1 MEIISKSIEEG
12 WKKALKY
19 IIENGKDF
27 IDGDGRTCREVIN
40 LSICVEDKEDVIKP
54 IEIINS
60 FEKWIYPPLEE
71 LESVVLSKKEI
82 AGYYYNYGAR
92 AFNFN
97 DINQIDSY
105 LIPLLKKDKTTRRAT
120 VVFYNPMKDSFLF
133 KKDVPGMIMV
143 NFNIRNNKLNVLSV
157 IRSNDLF
164 FGWPANVYQV
174 YILQKYVAEKVGYE
188 MGELQTFSISAHI
201 FEDQFDDINRVL
213 HLDS

>member
-1 MEIISKSIEEG
+1 MEIISESIEKG

-19 IIENGKDF
+19 VLENGKDF
-27 IDGDGRTCREVIN
+27 VDGDGRTCREVIN
-40 LSICVEDKEDVIKP
+40 LNISLENENDITKP

-97 DINQIDSY
+97 DINQIDNY

-120 VVFYNPMKDSFLF
+120 VVFYNPIKDSFLF
-133 KKDVPGMIMV
+133 KKDIPGMIMT
-143 NFNIRNNKLNVLSV
+143 NFNMRNNKLNVLSV

-164 FGWPANVYQV
+164 FGWPANVYQTH
-174 YILQKYVAEKVGYE
+174 ILQKYVAEKINCEVGS
-188 MGELQTFSISAHI
+188 LQILSISAHI
-201 FEDQFDDINRVL
+201 FEDQFEDINKIL
-213 HLDS
+213 SMK